1 MKTSFTPAPWF
12 IEQVEPLVCSWTF
25 NFEKMNNKGF
35 VSSDEFIANANLIAA
50 APEMYE
56 MLKYLTDMNPEDT
69 KLYIENSDDILN
81 LLAKARG
88 E

>member
-56 MLKYLTDMNPEDT
+56 LLTECAHELELHGND
-69 KLYIENSDDILN
+69 KLSQEINE